1 MDSVDLLLLT
11 QEDPTIAAVRS
22 VLEGDPKCDPS
33 RLDAES
39 RAPANSAAVYATMMD
54 LRTELSRKPANGHP
68 RIALVDIDRDPDRI
82 LSELNMVST
91 AYQHTWFIVL
101 SKEFDERRVLHA
113 MHAGARHFL
122 RKSSIPTEL
131 KPVLERLRVQGPQTP
146 ARLGTIVSVFSCSG
160 GCGAT
165 TAVVNLA
172 GELRQALVPQ
182 VLIVDLDP
190 HYGAAAT
197 YLGVTG
203 RYGIGHILGREGPI
217 DRQLIEST
225 AVAHGEGLDVILSPA
240 IAKADAG
247 VALNYGRLLATLEA
261 CRESYDYI
269 IADAP
274 RLPRAVMADLASV
287 SRINLIVLQLTIRD
301 VASAGSLVSFLAG
314 QGIDRER
321 ILALANRVR
330 RRGPLVKLEDGRR
343 AIGVDVL
350 HPIRSDWAKAIGS
363 INRGRPLCDVA
374 RRSRLRRDY
383 RRLAARIHE
392 CTPKGG

>member
-1 MDSVDLLLLT
+1 MT
-11 QEDPTIAAVRS
+11 QEDQTIAAVRS
-22 VLEGDPKCDPS
+22 VLES
-33 RLDAES
+33 RLSADS
-39 RAPANSAAVYATMMD
+39 ANVCGTMMD

-68 RIALVDIDRDPDRI
+68 RIAVVDIDRDPDRI
-82 LSELNMVST
+82 LSELNMVSM
-91 AYQHTWFIVL
+91 AYQHTWFIVM

-131 KPVLERLRVQGPQTP
+131 NQVLERLLVQGPQTP
-146 ARLGTIVSVFSCSG
+146 ARLGTIISVFSCSG

-165 TAVVNLA
+165 TAAVNLA
-172 GELRQALVPQ
+172 GELRLAPVRR

-217 DRQLIEST
+217 DRHLIEST
-225 AVAHGEGLDVILSPA
+225 AVTHGAGLDVILSPA
-240 IAKADAG
+240 AAEADTG
-247 VALNYGRLLATLEA
+247 VTLNYGRLLATLEA

-287 SRINLIVLQLTIRD
+287 SRINLIVLQLTVRD
-301 VASAGSLVSFLAG
+301 VACAGATGVVPGRVRASAANESWRWPIGSAGV
-314 QGIDRER
+314 
-321 ILALANRVR
+321 
-330 RRGPLVKLEDGRR
+330 GR
-343 AIGVDVL
+343 
-350 HPIRSDWAKAIGS
+350 S
-363 INRGRPLCDVA
+363 
-374 RRSRLRRDY
+374 
-383 RRLAARIHE
+383 
-392 CTPKGG
+392 